1 MLWNECARVISRA
14 LQKTG
19 STIVYYNSLQMWLCN
34 YNGFTSAVV
43 ISESK
48 QYGSNHTPR
57 TAGTAYWPSNPRRRL
72 SQSHLT
78 TDTAMAVLPDRAGHA
93 RAVSQ
98 WGKVSSLVLSQTQA
112 LLPPTRCVFRFNLP
126 RNSVKPFTLHSP
138 GLFRACLSG

>member
-1 MLWNECARVISRA
+1 
-14 LQKTG
+14 
-19 STIVYYNSLQMWLCN
+19 MWLCN

-78 TDTAMAVLPDRAGHA
+78 TDTAMAVLPYPSG
-93 RAVSQ
+93 
-98 WGKVSSLVLSQTQA
+98 GKSRRWSYLKPRLCFPPPGVSSVSISLAIV
-112 LLPPTRCVFRFNLP
+112 
-126 RNSVKPFTLHSP
+126 
-138 GLFRACLSG
+138 